1 MRTNTLQA
9 TTSPQ
14 LPSSL
19 SLFPSPALLIDRSGL
34 IIAANRAAERMFAS
48 LEPVGLSLESL
59 LELSG
64 ATGGAALFGAPD
76 AASNARTR
84 VQLADGRLIDL
95 ARAALPEGG
104 AVISLFDVSAYI
116 RDAELGSRDPLTGLH
131 NRVGFLARLND
142 ALVDTER
149 SDSLVSVLC
158 VDLDR
163 FKTVNDALGHPVGDA
178 LLRKVAD
185 RLRSAARKGDVVARL
200 GGDEFAI
207 IQRHAD
213 QPQGAEALAARI
225 VDLVGRAY
233 VVSGHSINIGASI
246 GIALSGDKPGADEL
260 IKRADLALYRAKA
273 SGRGQFCFYD
283 PEMNAL
289 MQRRRLMEL
298 SLRRAL
304 ALREFRLVF
313 QPQFALASDTLVGFE
328 ALLRWHNEERGLVS
342 PADFIPLAEEIGLM
356 IPIGEWVLR
365 EACRQAAGWA
375 QPLHIAV
382 NLSAY
387 QFKSPNLVELV
398 ASALAQA
405 GLDPARL
412 ELEITET
419 ALLDNTESVL
429 AALRG
434 IRALGVKISMDD
446 FGTGYSSLSYLQKF
460 PFHKIKIDQSF
471 VRRMAGD
478 RESEAIVKA
487 VAALGATLG
496 MTTTAE
502 GVETDEQLAL
512 VRSTGCT
519 HVQGYLTGK
528 PMPGE
533 HAAALVLSSKG
544 SPGIPA

>member
-313 QPQFALASDTLVGFE
+313 QPQFALASDTL
-328 ALLRWHNEERGLVS
+328 
-342 PADFIPLAEEIGLM
+342 IGLM